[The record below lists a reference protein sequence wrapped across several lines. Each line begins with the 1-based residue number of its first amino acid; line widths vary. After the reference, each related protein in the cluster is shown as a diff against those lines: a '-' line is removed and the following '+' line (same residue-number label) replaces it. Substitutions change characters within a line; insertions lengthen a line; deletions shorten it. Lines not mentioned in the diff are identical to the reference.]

1 MTSSLQSPSEQSS
14 FEEANNPQPWFHL
27 MAGSKPLVFLM
38 ENSRLFEVSPDLF
51 AALADGDEQAI
62 AQLQEAVPSAHNSVQ
77 AWHADAEPS
86 SISLNLA
93 QSCNLA
99 CSYCYADEGR
109 FGGRQRLMPIEV
121 AIATIERLI
130 ERAPKRRV
138 TIGFIGGEP
147 FLNRATLYRSVEYAT
162 ELAARHGISVGFSIA
177 TNGTLLDQ
185 SDITLLR
192 ENAFAVSVSIDGG
205 ATIHDLHRTDHY
217 GTGSF
222 GRVVRNLRP
231 LLDDPGRS
239 RIAARSTVTRSDLRV
254 LERVEALSA
263 IGFKE
268 IGVSPLRTSPDPTLA
283 FTPDD
288 WSIFLNEMIRIAEAE
303 WQRLLAGGSFRFSN
317 LAIALK
323 EIHRGSCRPLPCG
336 SAANYVSVSAEGNYF
351 TCHRTIDDAR
361 FALGTLTEGPN
372 QADREK
378 FLQARLV
385 DRQEPCRS
393 CWARYLCGGGCHAE
407 VIASGRDGCDYIR
420 GWLDYCLRYYDRLL
434 SVRPDIVNNPQTEQ
448 L

>member
-1 MTSSLQSPSEQSS
+1 MKSSLPTPAELSL
-14 FEEANNPQPWFHL
+14 FEEANIPQPWFHL
-27 MAGSKPLVFLM
+27 IAGSKPLVFLM

-51 AALADGDEQAI
+51 AALAIGDEEAI
-62 AQLQEAVPSAHNSVQ
+62 AELREAVPSAHDAVQ

-109 FGGRQRLMPIEV
+109 FGGQQRLMPIEV

-130 ERAPKRRV
+130 EQAPKRRV

-147 FLNRATLYRSVEYAT
+147 FLNRDTLYRSVEYAT
-162 ELAARHGISVGFSIA
+162 ELAARRGISVGFSIT
-177 TNGTLLDQ
+177 TNGTLLNQ

-205 ATIHDLHRTDHY
+205 ATMHDLHRTDHR

-222 GRVVRNLRP
+222 GTVVRNLRP
-231 LLDDPGRS
+231 LLDDPGRA

-254 LERVEALSA
+254 LERVEALCA
-263 IGFKE
+263 IGFQE

-288 WSIFLNEMIRIAEAE
+288 WSIFLKEMIRIAEAE
-303 WQRLLAGGSFRFSN
+303 WQHLLKRGYFRFSN

-351 TCHRTIDDAR
+351 TCHRTIDDSR

-372 QADREK
+372 QAEREK

-385 DRQEPCRS
+385 DTQEPCRS

-420 GWLDYCLRYYDRLL
+420 GWLDYCLRYYDRAL
-434 SVRPDIVNNPQTEQ
+434 SERPDIFSSPHNELP
-448 L
+448 